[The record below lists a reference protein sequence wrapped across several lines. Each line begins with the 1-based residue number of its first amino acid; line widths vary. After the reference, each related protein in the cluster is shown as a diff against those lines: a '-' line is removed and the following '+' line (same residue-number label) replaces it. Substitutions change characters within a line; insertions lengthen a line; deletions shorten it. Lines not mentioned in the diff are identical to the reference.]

1 MAQSPQSSG
10 YKPIPESYIDELCS
24 RVDIEAII
32 GARVALKKAGANL
45 IACCPFHKEKS
56 PSFSVSPSKGFYH
69 CFGCGASGSALT
81 FLIEHDG
88 TPFRE
93 AVTELA
99 HACGMA
105 LPVELMPIQHSG
117 GEAAVQTVDY
127 APLYE
132 ANTTAYRWFRQNLR
146 KSEAAKNYL
155 KGRGMTG
162 DSLKRFLI
170 GSTPDEW
177 QGLDEVFPSYEDD
190 QVLVDAGLVRVQE
203 ESGRRYDVFRNRA
216 MFGIRDTRG
225 RIVGFGGRAMG
236 DSKPKYLNTQETPIF
251 AKGTLLFGLYEAR
264 DEIRRQKHAFACE
277 GYMDVVMLA
286 QHGILNAVAS
296 LGTAFTRA
304 HAERLLTQTKA
315 ITFSFDGD
323 AAGRKAAYKACLV
336 MLPLISED
344 HDIRVLVIPDDQDPD
359 EFVRSKGAT
368 EFLALQTSTLL
379 DFLLAN
385 LASTH
390 NIASPEGKA
399 RAMRDGEEI
408 LKLLQSQRLRHIY
421 VQTLQEFCGVAL
433 PRGAAGVPMR
443 VIARAPSKSTGIWS
457 RLALAAR
464 QAPATAAT
472 MRDAIVECLDQQV
485 LEESVL
491 ARALQATSPDSQ
503 PEGDPQEQLL
513 AHDLLTNALS
523 LIVDIRE
530 KQCKQELRRQFE
542 AEEIDLSTYL
552 SQTTAV

>member
-1 MAQSPQSSG
+1 MAQASG
-10 YKPIPESYIDELCS
+10 HRPIPESYLDELCS
-24 RVDIEAII
+24 RADIEAVI
-32 GARVALKKAGANL
+32 GARVPLKKAGNNL

-105 LPVELMPIQHSG
+105 LPVELMPIQHAG
-117 GEAAVQTVDY
+117 GAASVQTADY

-132 ANTTAYRWFRQNLR
+132 ANTTAYRWFRQHLR
-146 KSEAAKNYL
+146 NSEAAKSYL

-170 GSTPDEW
+170 GAVPDEW
-177 QGLDEVFPSYEDD
+177 QGLAEAFPDYEKN
-190 QVLVDAGLVRVQE
+190 QMLVDVGLVRVQE

-216 MFGIRDTRG
+216 IFGIRDTRG

-251 AKGTLLFGLYEAR
+251 DKGALLFGLYEAR

-323 AAGRKAAYKACLV
+323 AAGRKAAYKACLA

-359 EFVRSKGAT
+359 EFVRSKGPA

-379 DFLLAN
+379 GFLLAH
-385 LASTH
+385 LANDH

-408 LKLLQSQRLRHIY
+408 LSQLQNQRLRKIY
-421 VQTLQEFCGVAL
+421 LQTLQEFWGVASA
-433 PRGAAGVPMR
+433 RGTAGAPQR
-443 VIARAPSKSTGIWS
+443 VTARTPSKSTGIWA
-457 RLALAAR
+457 RLTLAAR
-464 QAPATAAT
+464 QAPATAIA
-472 MRDAIVECLDQQV
+472 MRDHIVECLDLQV

-491 ARALQATSPDSQ
+491 ARALQAACVDTQ
-503 PEGDPQEQLL
+503 PEGDTQEQLL
-513 AHDLLTNALS
+513 AHDLLANALS

-542 AEEIDLSTYL
+542 AEEIDLPTYL
-552 SQTTAV
+552 RQSTSM